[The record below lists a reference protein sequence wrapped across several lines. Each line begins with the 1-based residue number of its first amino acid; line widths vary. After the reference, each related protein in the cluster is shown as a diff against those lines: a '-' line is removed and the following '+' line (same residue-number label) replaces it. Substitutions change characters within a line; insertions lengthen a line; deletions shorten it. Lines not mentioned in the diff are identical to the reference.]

1 MPEEGTRI
9 PTIRLWG
16 LLLVPL
22 QGDIDDRQGEVLCG
36 DVLGAIEGNDTEGL
50 IIDVTGLWLMDSHL
64 CSVLS
69 TLASSAALMGTRTVL
84 CGLNPEIAIT
94 LQTMGLDMPD
104 VATVPSLEDALE
116 MLGVG
121 PVDDV
126 QQRPDH
132 EYDDGIDEGDDLL
145 PESIYEHDHGNH
157 EPARGRA

>member
-1 MPEEGTRI
+1 MMLPEEGTRI

-16 LLLVPL
+16 LLLIPL
-22 QGDIDDRQGEVLCG
+22 QGDIDDRQGEVLCD
-36 DVLGAIEGNDTEGL
+36 DVLGAIEGSDTDGL

-104 VATVPSLEDALE
+104 LATVPSLEDALE
-116 MLGVG
+116 SLGVG
-121 PVDDV
+121 PLELEHEDWHDELESDESPDLMPDAMLDD
-126 QQRPDH
+126 
-132 EYDDGIDEGDDLL
+132 ETGY
-145 PESIYEHDHGNH
+145 HGF
-157 EPARGRA
+157 AKGRI